1 MMQTPHRQSGGDA
14 LIADTLESLMRELQR
29 TVRDVVTCRERM
41 IPCRELEERAGQL
54 REAISAQAGWDTSA
68 PWQPDIDA
76 LARGELRNGLGERY
90 PGDASRPQPFNFP
103 IAAGI
108 EHGQPGPSHG
118 EAFCLPPAAAWEQP
132 LADRVAR
139 LPFAASLSN
148 DAHAASLAR
157 APGRVGRAAVAS
169 GIAAAFA
176 NARELDRRAGY
187 QLAASDYKVRWPAQY
202 TELRKQ
208 LTAGQV
214 GHFVSNPMNKTRA
227 EQCMR
232 RMCVPVQAGGKDGC
246 VFAANDAGTISAWDR
261 STKTW
266 NTSAAWPQLESAV
279 SYKLCDWPE
288 GSRPR

>member
-1 MMQTPHRQSGGDA
+1 MMQPPHRQSGGDA
-14 LIADTLESLMRELQR
+14 LITDTLESLIRELQR

-54 REAISAQAGWDTSA
+54 REAISAQAGWNTSA

-103 IAAGI
+103 ITVGI
-108 EHGQPGPSHG
+108 EHGQPGPSRG
-118 EAFCLPPAAAWEQP
+118 EAFCLPPAASWARW
-132 LADRVAR
+132 LADRAAR
-139 LPFAASLSN
+139 LPFDASLSN
-148 DAHAASLAR
+148 EAHAASLAR
-157 APGRVGRAAVAS
+157 
-169 GIAAAFA
+169 
-176 NARELDRRAGY
+176 ELDRNAGY

-208 LTAGQV
+208 LTAGQI

-246 VFAANDAGTISAWDR
+246 VFAANDAGSISVWD
-261 STKTW
+261 SVTKTW